1 MTKKELACLVNEKL
15 DIMYLDAKCGLDYR
29 NIFELIVAVS
39 LSAQTTDVSVNK
51 VTPILFS
58 KYKDAY
64 SLANADIKDVEDI
77 IRSIGLYKNKAKNIV
92 NLSKELISKFNG
104 EVPNTLDELM
114 SLSGV
119 GYKTASVVLVE
130 GFKIPAFPVDTHI
143 SRISKRV
150 GLVKESLDPTE
161 ISYSLMKLYDK
172 SLYHKLHHQMI
183 YLGRYTC
190 KSQKPNCD
198 ECLMKEFCKYYKSK
212 VKRS

>member
-1 MTKKELACLVNEKL
+1 MIKKELAYLVNDKL
-15 DIMYLDAKCGLDYR
+15 DIMYPDAKCGLDY
-29 NIFELIVAVS
+29 NNLFELIVAVS

-51 VTPILFS
+51 VTPNLFNRYPS
-58 KYKDAY
+58 PFEMKDA
-64 SLANADIKDVEDI
+64 DINELESI
-77 IRSIGLYKNKAKNIV
+77 IHSIGLYKNKARNLIL
-92 NLSKELISKFNG
+92 LSKELVERYNG
-104 EVPNTLDELM
+104 EVPNTMEELQ

-143 SRISKRV
+143 SRITKRI
-150 GLVKESLDPTE
+150 GLVKESLDPTS
-161 ISYSLMKLYDK
+161 ISISLMKLYDK

-198 ECLMKEFCKYYKSK
+198 ECLIKDICKYYKTSK
-212 VKRS
+212 VK

>member
-1 MTKKELACLVNEKL
+1 MTKKELAKAVKEKL
-15 DIMYLDAKCGLDYR
+15 DIMYLDAKCGLDYN

-51 VTPILFS
+51 VTPILFA

-64 SLANADIKDVEDI
+64 SLANADVKDVEDI
-77 IRSIGLYKNKAKNIV
+77 IRSIGLYKNKARNII
-92 NLSKELISKFNG
+92 NLSKELINKFDGN
-104 EVPNTLDELM
+104 VPNTLDDLM

-190 KSQKPNCD
+190 KSQKPNCN
-198 ECLMKEFCKYYKSK
+198 ECLMREFCKYYKSN
-212 VKRS
+212 VK

>member
-1 MTKKELACLVNEKL
+1 MTKKELASLVNEKL
-15 DIMYLDAKCGLDYR
+15 DIMYLDAKCGLDYH

-190 KSQKPNCD
+190 KSQKPNCN

>member
-1 MTKKELACLVNEKL
+1 MTKKELAYLVNDKL
-15 DIMYLDAKCGLDYR
+15 NIMYPDAKCGLDY
-29 NIFELIVAVS
+29 NNLFELIVAVS

-51 VTPILFS
+51 VTPNLFNRYPS
-58 KYKDAY
+58 PFEMKDA
-64 SLANADIKDVEDI
+64 DINELESI
-77 IRSIGLYKNKAKNIV
+77 IHSIGLYKNKAR
-92 NLSKELISKFNG
+92 NLILLSTELVERYNG
-104 EVPNTLDELM
+104 EVPNTMEELQ

-143 SRISKRV
+143 SRITKRI
-150 GLVKESLDPTE
+150 GLVKESLDPTS
-161 ISYSLMKLYDK
+161 ISISLMKLYDK

-198 ECLMKEFCKYYKSK
+198 ECLIKDICKYYKTSK
-212 VKRS
+212 VK

>member
-1 MTKKELACLVNEKL
+1 MNNII
-15 DIMYLDAKCGLDYR
+15 DYLDELFPNPRCELNYNKDY
-29 NIFELIVAVS
+29 ELLLAVM
-39 LSAQTTDVSVNK
+39 LSAQTTDKRVNI
-51 VTPILFS
+51 VTPHLF
-58 KYKDAY
+58 KEYPTLTH
-64 SLANADIKDVEDI
+64 LANASYENVYRLIESLGLAKRKAEYLIKF
-77 IRSIGLYKNKAKNIV
+77 AKTV
-92 NLSKELISKFNG
+92 LIDFNG
-104 EVPNTLDELM
+104 VVPNSLDELM

-143 SRISKRV
+143 SRISKRI

-161 ISYSLMKLYDK
+161 ISISLMKLYDK

-198 ECLMKEFCKYYKSK
+198 ECLMKDFCKYYKSK
-212 VKRS
+212 VK

>member
-1 MTKKELACLVNEKL
+1 MTKKELASLVNEKL

-190 KSQKPNCD
+190 KSQKPNCN

>member
-1 MTKKELACLVNEKL
+1 MTKKELARLVNEKL
-15 DIMYLDAKCGLDYR
+15 DIMYLDAKCGLDYN

-64 SLANADIKDVEDI
+64 SLANADVLDVEDI
-77 IRSIGLYKNKAKNIV
+77 IRSIGLYKNKAKNII

-104 EVPNTLDELM
+104 VVPNSLDELM

-161 ISYSLMKLYDK
+161 ISYSLMK
-172 SLYHKLHHQMI
+172 
-183 YLGRYTC
+183 
-190 KSQKPNCD
+190 
-198 ECLMKEFCKYYKSK
+198 
-212 VKRS
+212 

>member
-1 MTKKELACLVNEKL
+1 MTKKELAYLVNDKL
-15 DIMYLDAKCGLDYR
+15 NIMYPDAKCGLDY
-29 NIFELIVAVS
+29 NNLFELIVAVS

-51 VTPILFS
+51 VTPNLFNRYPS
-58 KYKDAY
+58 PFEMKDA
-64 SLANADIKDVEDI
+64 DINELESI
-77 IRSIGLYKNKAKNIV
+77 IHSIGLYKNKARNLIL
-92 NLSKELISKFNG
+92 LSKELVERYNG
-104 EVPNTLDELM
+104 EVPNTMEELQ

-143 SRISKRV
+143 SRITKRI
-150 GLVKESLDPTE
+150 GLVKESLDPTS
-161 ISYSLMKLYDK
+161 ISISLMKLYDK

-198 ECLMKEFCKYYKSK
+198 ECLIKDICKYYKTSK
-212 VKRS
+212 VK

>member
-1 MTKKELACLVNEKL
+1 MTKKELANIVNEKL
-15 DIMYLDAKCGLDYR
+15 DIMYKDAKCGLDYN

-51 VTPILFS
+51 VTPVLFS
-58 KYKDAY
+58 KYPTPYDLKE
-64 SLANADIKDVEDI
+64 ADVKDVENI
-77 IRSIGLYKNKAKNIV
+77 IRSIGLYKNKAKNIIL
-92 NLSKELISKFNG
+92 LSKELCERFNG
-104 EVPNTLDELM
+104 DVPKTMKELE
-114 SLSGV
+114 SLQGV

-143 SRISKRV
+143 SRITKRI
-150 GLVKESLDPTE
+150 GLVKEELDPTH
-161 ISYSLMKLYDK
+161 ISKYLMKLYDK

-198 ECLMKEFCKYYKSK
+198 ECLLKDVCKHYIKKK
-212 VKRS
+212 V

>member
-1 MTKKELACLVNEKL
+1 M
-15 DIMYLDAKCGLDYR
+15 
-29 NIFELIVAVS
+29 S

-64 SLANADIKDVEDI
+64 SLANADVLDVEGI
-77 IRSIGLYKNKAKNIV
+77 IRSIGLYKNKAKNII

-104 EVPNTLDELM
+104 VVPNSLDELM

-212 VKRS
+212 VK

>member
-1 MTKKELACLVNEKL
+1 MTKKELASLVNEKL

-58 KYKDAY
+58 QYKDAY

>member
-1 MTKKELACLVNEKL
+1 MTKKELASLVNEKL
-15 DIMYLDAKCGLDYR
+15 DIMYLDAKCGIDYR

-77 IRSIGLYKNKAKNIV
+77 IRSIGLYKNKAKNII

-104 EVPNTLDELM
+104 EVPHTLDELM

-190 KSQKPNCD
+190 KSQKPNCN

-212 VKRS
+212 VK

>member
-1 MTKKELACLVNEKL
+1 MIKKELAYLVNDKL
-15 DIMYLDAKCGLDYR
+15 DIMYPDAKCGLDY
-29 NIFELIVAVS
+29 NNLFELIVAVS

-51 VTPILFS
+51 VTPNLFNRYPS
-58 KYKDAY
+58 PFEMKDA
-64 SLANADIKDVEDI
+64 DINEVESI
-77 IRSIGLYKNKAKNIV
+77 IHSIGLYKNKARNLIL
-92 NLSKELISKFNG
+92 LSKELVEKYNG
-104 EVPNTLDELM
+104 EVPNTMEELQ

-143 SRISKRV
+143 SRITKRI
-150 GLVKESLDPTE
+150 GLVKESLDPTS
-161 ISYSLMKLYDK
+161 ISISLMKLYDK

-198 ECLMKEFCKYYKSK
+198 ECLIKDICKYYKTSK
-212 VKRS
+212 VK

>member
-1 MTKKELACLVNEKL
+1 MTKKELASLVNEKL

-51 VTPILFS
+51 VTPILFN

-77 IRSIGLYKNKAKNIV
+77 IRSIGLYKNKAKNII

-130 GFKIPAFPVDTHI
+130 GFKIPTFPVDTHI

-212 VKRS
+212 VK

>member
-1 MTKKELACLVNEKL
+1 MTKKELASLVNEKL

-51 VTPILFS
+51 VTPILFN

-77 IRSIGLYKNKAKNIV
+77 IRSIGLYKNKAKNII

>member
-1 MTKKELACLVNEKL
+1 
-15 DIMYLDAKCGLDYR
+15 MYLDAKCGLDYN

-39 LSAQTTDVSVNK
+39 LSAQTMDVSVNK
-51 VTPILFS
+51 VTPILFA

-64 SLANADIKDVEDI
+64 SLANADVKDVEDI
-77 IRSIGLYKNKAKNIV
+77 IRSIGLYKNKARNII
-92 NLSKELISKFNG
+92 NLSKELINKFDGN
-104 EVPNTLDELM
+104 VPNTLDDLM

-198 ECLMKEFCKYYKSK
+198 ECLMKEFCKYYKNK

>member
-1 MTKKELACLVNEKL
+1 MTKKELASLVNEKL

-51 VTPILFS
+51 VTPILFN
-58 KYKDAY
+58 KYKDTY

-77 IRSIGLYKNKAKNIV
+77 IRSIGLYKNKAKNII

-212 VKRS
+212 VK

>member
-1 MTKKELACLVNEKL
+1 MTKKELASLVNEKL

-77 IRSIGLYKNKAKNIV
+77 IRSIGLYKNKAKNII